1 MGTLVEKNLL
11 RAMMLEVLLKD
22 NELLKDILNSVF
34 KEKPHVFEE
43 LALANAPTLAG
54 ESQVAY
60 QASEN
65 HISEKTE
72 IGDVEIRIL
81 AKRQFEKYDAVFK
94 ALA

>member
-43 LALANAPTLAG
+43 LVLANAPTLAG
-54 ESQVAY
+54 EPQVAY
-60 QASEN
+60 QASVN
-65 HISEKTE
+65 HTSEKTE